1 MDVLNTCSIVD
12 QLFLDNACYKDNIL
26 DSYPLRIFFMMQCHL
41 AKIFLKTDSKAIGPK
56 LDGGPLVFLVVVV
69 LVVCRVEGRYRIF

>member
-1 MDVLNTCSIVD
+1 MGVLNTCSIVD
-12 QLFLDNACYKDNIL
+12 QFFLDNACYKDNIL
-26 DSYPLRIFFMMQCHL
+26 DSYPLRSFFMMQCHP
-41 AKIFLKTDSKAIGPK
+41 AKIFLKTDSKTIGPK